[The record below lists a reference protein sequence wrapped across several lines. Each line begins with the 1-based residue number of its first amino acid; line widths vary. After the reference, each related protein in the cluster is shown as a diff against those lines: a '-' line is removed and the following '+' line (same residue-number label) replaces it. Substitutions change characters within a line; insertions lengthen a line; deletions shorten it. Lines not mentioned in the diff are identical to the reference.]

1 MESNLYAEIGERLR
15 RQRRKM
21 GMTQEKAAEMLGMSA
36 TYYGEIER
44 GNRAIS
50 IPRVV
55 TVYEKMGLSPT
66 YLLTG
71 QQVSDDVM
79 TGILRDCPKDK
90 ALILEQLLRDLASL
104 CR

>member
-1 MESNLYAEIGERLR
+1 MESNLNVDIGKRL
-15 RQRRKM
+15 RQRRKKM
-21 GMTQEKAAEMLGMSA
+21 GLTQEKAAELLGMSV

-44 GNRAIS
+44 GNRVIS

-71 QQVSDDVM
+71 QQVSKNARSE
-79 TGILRDCPKDK
+79 ILKNCPKEK
-90 ALILEQLLRDLASL
+90 ALILERILRDLALLSQ
-104 CR
+104 